1 MKKYIRYIHLW
12 MGLASGLI
20 LSVLGI
26 TGSLYVFEP
35 EIAAWLER
43 EHYQTER
50 EYSAFG
56 GDMAIAS
63 FIEDTANGKIESLQW
78 PQRGRETYM
87 FKMFDDP
94 NWYYF
99 DQSSGKITSSGTGFG
114 TLFFSFMLDL
124 HTSLT
129 LGETGYIVTATA
141 SLVFALCMLTTGL
154 YLWWPH
160 NKGRRKSS
168 FKIRWDAK
176 PRRLNY
182 DLHNVTG
189 FYLFIPLF
197 LMGITGAYFHYD
209 QEIQWALDKITNS
222 EPAPHSI
229 WEVKPAAPAADAQ
242 PLTITEALSQ
252 MAEHYPNHY
261 KRNLWMTNDRDEGT
275 LSFAYQQFKEVHAG
289 ADTRI
294 FLRADQYTGEV
305 IGEQNPEKLP
315 TGASIAAKWLLPV
328 HFGEFGGIATRVLWF
343 FVGFIPAMLTF
354 TGMKIWLGRG
364 SKRKVWPKPANLNQI
379 NTPLRRIS

>member
-1 MKKYIRYIHLW
+1 MKRYIRYIHLW
-12 MGLASGLI
+12 LGLASGLI
-20 LSVLGI
+20 LSVVGI

-50 EYSAFG
+50 KYSAFET
-56 GDMAIAS
+56 DMAIAS
-63 FIEDTANGKIESLQW
+63 FVEDKTNGKIESLQW

-87 FKMFDDP
+87 FKLFDDP

-99 DQSSGKITSSGTGFG
+99 DQSTGKITSSGTGFG
-114 TLFFSFMLDL
+114 NSFFSFLLDL

-129 LGETGYIVTATA
+129 LGETGYVTTATA
-141 SLVFALCMLTTGL
+141 SLIFAIFMLTTGL

-168 FKIRWDAK
+168 FKIKWGAK
-176 PRRLNY
+176 PKRLNY

-209 QEIQWALDKITNS
+209 REIQWVLDKITFS
-222 EPAPHSI
+222 EPVPASI
-229 WEVKPAAPAADAQ
+229 WEMKSEPPAPNAQ
-242 PLTITEALSQ
+242 SLTITQALTE
-252 MAEHYPNHY
+252 MDKHYPDHY
-261 KRNLWMTNDRDEGT
+261 KRNLWMTSDREEGA
-275 LSFAYQQFKEVHAG
+275 LSFAYQQYREVHAG

-294 FLRADQYTGEV
+294 FLQINQYTGEAM
-305 IGEQNPEKLP
+305 GEQNPEELP
-315 TGASIAAKWLLPV
+315 TGASIAAQWLLPV
-328 HFGEFGGIATRVLWF
+328 HFGEFGGLVTRILWC
-343 FVGFIPAMLTF
+343 FVGFIPALLTY
-354 TGMKIWLGRG
+354 TGVKIWLGRG
-364 SKRKVWPKPANLNQI
+364 RKSIIVN
-379 NTPLRRIS
+379 S